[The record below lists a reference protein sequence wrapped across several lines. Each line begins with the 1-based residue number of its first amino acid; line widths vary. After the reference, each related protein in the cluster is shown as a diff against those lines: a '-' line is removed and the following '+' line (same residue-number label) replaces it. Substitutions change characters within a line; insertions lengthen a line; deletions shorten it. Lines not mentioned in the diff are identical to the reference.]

1 MGVILHNPLRHK
13 LETLSEGQW
22 FRSAFRQHCGRFLNL
37 DEIGS
42 HGSDA
47 VCMHLCKF
55 RAIHWT
61 PPFLS
66 LAFAFGGANVEPPGF
81 GSPFVFSGYFNG
93 WGEPD
98 LAIAHSGDNTVT
110 VLPVSIKSRRF
121 SGQLALFANPN
132 DPSTYLCAFSQ

>member
-1 MGVILHNPLRHK
+1 MAVTQFACISVNSAQFIGRRLSSAWHLPLGVQ
-13 LETLSEGQW
+13 TS
-22 FRSAFRQHCGRFLNL
+22 S
-37 DEIGS
+37 
-42 HGSDA
+42 
-47 VCMHLCKF
+47 
-55 RAIHWT
+55 
-61 PPFLS
+61 
-66 LAFAFGGANVEPPGF
+66 PPGF

>member
-1 MGVILHNPLRHK
+1 MSLKRSLTVK
-13 LETLSEGQW
+13 W
-22 FRSAFRQHCGRFLNL
+22 FRRAFRQHCGRFLNL

-47 VCMHLCKF
+47 VCMHLCKL

-66 LAFAFGGANVEPPGF
+66 LAFAFGGANVKPPGF
-81 GSPFVFSGYFNG
+81 GSPFVASGYFNG

-110 VLPVSIKSRRF
+110 VLPMSMKSYEVLTILRATGTFRK
-121 SGQLALFANPN
+121 SER
-132 DPSTYLCAFSQ
+132 SVYLSLL